1 MYHLPMASEDDLTK
15 AAAKCDNCGTIV
27 AARIC
32 PDGTIRP
39 IGRGDRCSCGEA
51 SLRILDTEGT

>member
-1 MYHLPMASEDDLTK
+1 MASEDDLTK

-27 AARIC
+27 AARVW

-39 IGRGDRCSCGEA
+39 IGRGDRCSCDEA
-51 SLRILDTEGT
+51 SLRILEEEDA